1 MFERI
6 KAFFGRKSRQ
16 DNTPIA
22 KVKSLNTTAE
32 GQAIEQSDSEY
43 SCSKNTNNGVQS
55 LDNARELSLTFISSL
70 LGVRALDSEASKAQE
85 RLLRVS
91 LDEELIGLSDES
103 IPKLSKTAL
112 TLMADLLSA
121 ERVQSKIITAIQE
134 DPALAGKII
143 SIANSPLFVAS
154 DMEIKDLSHALSLL
168 GEERLKSIVMSSLLA
183 DKFEVNSYY
192 FETFGKAL
200 WEHSSEVAENARKI
214 ALKINA
220 DPSLS
225 YFVGLI
231 HDIGK
236 LMIFRKLVELHSDEN
251 IEPHTQVFSHLLNDY
266 SDALTRQACE
276 FWRLPMRWYQPIL
289 DCQGAELG
297 DLKLSES
304 VALFLGNRF
313 AELHSLH
320 QRGEITDFELVW
332 RLTEVGSSIDEYHDL
347 YPNDKGKSEI

>member
-1 MFERI
+1 MFEQI
-6 KAFFGRKSRQ
+6 KAFFGHKAHQ
-16 DNTPIA
+16 ENTPVA
-22 KVKSLNTTAE
+22 KSEPLNATTEA
-32 GQAIEQSDSEY
+32 QKVQQTDSE
-43 SCSKNTNNGVQS
+43 CPS
-55 LDNARELSLTFISSL
+55 LESENYGIKPLRNARELSLTFISSL
-70 LGVRALDSEASKAQE
+70 LGVRVLDSEASKAQE
-85 RLLRVS
+85 RLLRAS

-251 IEPHTQVFSHLLNDY
+251 IEPHPQVFSHLLNDY

-276 FWRLPMRWYQPIL
+276 FWRLPVRWYQPIL

-297 DLKLSES
+297 DLKLPES
-304 VALFLGNRF
+304 IALFLGNRF

-320 QRGEITDFELVW
+320 QGGEITDFELVW

-347 YPNDKGKSEI
+347 YPNNKGKSEI